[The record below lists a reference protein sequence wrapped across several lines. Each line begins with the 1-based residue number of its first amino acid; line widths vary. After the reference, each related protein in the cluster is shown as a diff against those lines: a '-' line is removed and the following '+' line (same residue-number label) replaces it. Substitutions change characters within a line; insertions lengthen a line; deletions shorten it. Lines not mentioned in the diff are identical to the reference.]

1 MKHNER
7 SLLQKAKQIPRLLAV
22 LFAPTQSGEFA
33 VFLRILA
40 FSKEAQDAE
49 WQALMLEIQEERQTL
64 QENGLIPTEQEN
76 SAR

>member
-1 MKHNER
+1 MKHNEC
-7 SLLQKAKQIPRLLAV
+7 SLLQKAKQIPRIALV
-22 LFAPTQSGEFA
+22 RKAPPATGEFA

-64 QENGLIPTEQEN
+64 QENGLIPTEQVN
-76 SAR
+76 SEK

>member
-7 SLLQKAKQIPRLLAV
+7 SLLQKAKQIPRIALV
-22 LFAPTQSGEFA
+22 RKAPPATGEFA

-49 WQALMLEIQEERQTL
+49 WQALMLEIQEERQTSQNRRIL
-64 QENGLIPTEQEN
+64 QDESNRRI
-76 SAR
+76 

>member
-7 SLLQKAKQIPRLLAV
+7 SLLQKAKQIPRIALV
-22 LFAPTQSGEFA
+22 RKAPPATGEFA
-33 VFLRILA
+33 VFLQALA

-64 QENGLIPTEQEN
+64 QENGLISTEQEN

>member
-7 SLLQKAKQIPRLLAV
+7 SLLQKAKQIPRIALV
-22 LFAPTQSGEFA
+22 RKAPPATGEFA

-49 WQALMLEIQEERQTL
+49 WQALML
-64 QENGLIPTEQEN
+64 
-76 SAR
+76 

>member
-7 SLLQKAKQIPRLLAV
+7 SLLQKAKQIPRIALV
-22 LFAPTQSGEFA
+22 RKAPPATGEFA
-33 VFLRILA
+33 VFLRILV
-40 FSKEAQDAE
+40 FSKEAQE
-49 WQALMLEIQEERQTL
+49 TL